1 MQMSQVK
8 DGKSSIDAAKD
19 ILGLIESQNTPTEKA
34 AAPAKKSSDKK
45 SEEKDLLK
53 MSESI
58 ENKKTTK

>member
-19 ILGLIESQNTPTEKA
+19 ILGLIESQNTSTEKA
-34 AAPAKKSSDKK
+34 SAPAKKSSDKK

-53 MSESI
+53 MSERI